1 MQHLRE
7 AAEKAICELS
17 PAAQIDINLPYLTMD
32 KSGSKHMNSK
42 ITRAQFESLVA
53 YLTKRTVGKNKWIE
67 GDDKSNNAEV
77 MESKFE
83 VVVQGSPARI
93 NNYPDCFGSRPYAA
107 DEIVERARRAL
118 GKKGYN
124 LLKYNCEHFATEC
137 RYGRSWSHQSVGPGL
152 SLGFFQ

>member
-1 MQHLRE
+1 MGNTTCRINSGPGGIEVKLYDLITGQDRYVQPGDMIEFPRGNYNHWAVYVGNGNVIHL
-7 AAEKAICELS
+7 
-17 PAAQIDINLPYLTMD
+17 
-32 KSGSKHMNSK
+32 
-42 ITRAQFESLVA
+42 
-53 YLTKRTVGKNKWIE
+53 WIE

>member
-1 MQHLRE
+1 MR
-7 AAEKAICELS
+7 
-17 PAAQIDINLPYLTMD
+17 
-32 KSGSKHMNSK
+32 
-42 ITRAQFESLVA
+42 R
-53 YLTKRTVGKNKWIE
+53 WIE